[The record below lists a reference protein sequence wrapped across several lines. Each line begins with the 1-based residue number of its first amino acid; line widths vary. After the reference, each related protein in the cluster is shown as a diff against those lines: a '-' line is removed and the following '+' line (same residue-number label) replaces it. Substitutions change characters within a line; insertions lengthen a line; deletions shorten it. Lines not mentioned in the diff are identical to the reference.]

1 MPKKAKSKFFIIYPI
16 LTSPAQDGIFLIG
29 FHPHAPSQL
38 VCSSF
43 SLVLN
48 ATVTTL
54 VRNSI
59 LMNLDNPA
67 RLIIR
72 LLFGFVSDLK
82 GLPKPSQSLSNST
95 KISTN
100 TQMPMLS
107 RWTVSVLYIF
117 SEINL
122 QLHRQSP
129 LFLNT
134 NYENSYRSIYSR
146 KRLILT
152 FPHTFRCNKKG
163 TGESKK

>member
-1 MPKKAKSKFFIIYPI
+1 MHHHNWSA
-16 LTSPAQDGIFLIG
+16 A
-29 FHPHAPSQL
+29 
-38 VCSSF
+38 VF

-54 VRNSI
+54 FRNSI

-82 GLPKPSQSLSNST
+82 GLPKPSQSLSNSS

-107 RWTVSVLYIF
+107 R
-117 SEINL
+117 
-122 QLHRQSP
+122 
-129 LFLNT
+129 
-134 NYENSYRSIYSR
+134 
-146 KRLILT
+146 
-152 FPHTFRCNKKG
+152 
-163 TGESKK
+163 